1 MMMKKQAIESP
12 DAPRPIGP
20 YQQAIKV
27 GEWVF
32 TAGQIAIDPTSGEVV
47 SGGIEEQ
54 TLRVLRNLE
63 AILKA
68 AGSALHKVVKTT
80 VYLKDMNDFPVM
92 NKIYGQYFHEN
103 PTPARST
110 IQVARLPK
118 DVLVEIEAVA
128 VCS

>member
-1 MMMKKQAIESP
+1 MKSQAIGSP

-20 YQQAIKV
+20 YQQAIKA

-32 TAGQIAIDPTSGEVV
+32 TAGQIAIDPSSGEVV
-47 SGGIEEQ
+47 AGGIEEQ
-54 TLRVLRNLE
+54 TTRVLRNLE

-68 AGSALHKVVKTT
+68 AGCDLNKVIKTT

-92 NKIYGQYFHEN
+92 NKIYARFFHQD

-128 VCS
+128 VCG